1 MMLPHLLKTLCPSTS
16 DLDDIA
22 SSEFDAFLTARD
34 GKVVP
39 CHATLLRARCPALEG
54 SDVAE
59 DSDVVLGV
67 LRWAYCEAVD
77 FSNSSRHFGHRVVR
91 LAETMGLRDA
101 SALKQRLVKSW
112 RTDKQTGSLAR
123 DMLRAYD
130 DNMLTTLHF
139 CCVEPGQGNRV
150 LVAGGWPALL
160 RAGSEYFR
168 AMLGG
173 SWAETRASEIE
184 VHWPK
189 QHLMKLLR
197 FLHGATWVSTP
208 ADCQDAVE
216 AADIFGVDALL
227 GHVNDW
233 IAASL
238 GIRNAPLLWDFV
250 DRDPRMQRFRLH
262 LHPKDSQG
270 PDWEAASA
278 DADDACFDFHIRQF
292 AVLAEDPEDGDGW
305 VPLHDLSIPLMQR
318 LVSSGLICMNTEQL
332 KTVVKRYA
340 KAKCGCHA
348 DFKDL
353 SKTLLPP
360 EVLFNRDLRDALV
373 GGRELSIH
381 SLL

>member
-1 MMLPHLLKTLCPSTS
+1 MLPHLMKAICPSAS
-16 DLDDIA
+16 DVDDIA
-22 SSEFDAFLTARD
+22 SSEFDTFLTTRD

-59 DSDVVLGV
+59 DSDVVLGA

-77 FSNSSRHFGHRVVR
+77 FSMTSRDFGDRVAR
-91 LAETMGLRDA
+91 LAEAMGLRDA
-101 SALKQRLVKSW
+101 SVLKRRLVKSW
-112 RTDKQTGSLAR
+112 RTEARTGSLAQ

-130 DNMLTTLHF
+130 EDILTTFHF
-139 CCVEPGQGNRV
+139 RCVEPGQAKGV
-150 LVAGGWPALL
+150 FVPGGWPVLL

-173 SWAETRASEIE
+173 SWAETTASDIE

-197 FLHGATWVSTP
+197 FLHGEAWVSTP

-216 AADIFGVDALL
+216 VAEVFGVDALL

-233 IAASL
+233 IVASL
-238 GIRNAPLLWDFV
+238 TIRNAPLLWDFV
-250 DRDPRMQRFRLH
+250 YRDPRMQRFRLH
-262 LHPKDSQG
+262 PHPKDKQG

-278 DADDACFDFHIRQF
+278 DADDACFDFHIQQF
-292 AVLAEDPEDGDGW
+292 AVLAEDPEGGDGW
-305 VPLHDLSIPLMQR
+305 VSLHDVSIPLMQR
-318 LVSSGLICMNTEQL
+318 LVSCGLICMNTEQL
-332 KTVVKRYA
+332 KMVVDRYV
-340 KAKCGCHA
+340 KAKCSCHA
-348 DFKDL
+348 DIKDL
-353 SKTLLPP
+353 SRKLLPP
-360 EVLFNRDLRDALV
+360 EVLFNRELRDALV